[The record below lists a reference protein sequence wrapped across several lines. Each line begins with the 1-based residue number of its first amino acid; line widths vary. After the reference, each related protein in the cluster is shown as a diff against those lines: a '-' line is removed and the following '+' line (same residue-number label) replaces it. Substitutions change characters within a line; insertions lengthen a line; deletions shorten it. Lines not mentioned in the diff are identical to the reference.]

1 MAAFAFPGVQADVVV
16 IAAGRNERRAGTQ
29 PLHQLKSQ
37 HAAIKS
43 QRAIEIGDLEMNM
56 ADASSCDDGR
66 WVFGHGLLLLHLS
79 LERQAVA
86 GAFADDAPDHRK
98 RLEWVLR
105 HLCAYLIR
113 REQPNSILLKHF
125 DRLRQVRVRIG
136 HDVGISRHLHP
147 LCRSIHFVD
156 RVKEAARGDN
166 GNQVDLIGGNEPRV
180 GFPAGKKHAFSGCPL
195 EDFTVGIHLHLTR
208 KNVKKLVF
216 SRVDMGRWF
225 GALSHLTD
233 NEVKRSAIIRG
244 PRHLASENTF
254 VPGRIAYSIAMVFHR
269 P

>member
-1 MAAFAFPGVQADVVV
+1 MP
-16 IAAGRNERRAGTQ
+16 
-29 PLHQLKSQ
+29 
-37 HAAIKS
+37 
-43 QRAIEIGDLEMNM
+43 
-56 ADASSCDDGR
+56 ADA
-66 WVFGHGLLLLHLS
+66 

-105 HLCAYLIR
+105 HLCAYLIW

-125 DRLRQVRVRIG
+125 DRLREVRVRIG
-136 HDVGISRHLHP
+136 YDVGISRHLHP

-180 GFPAGKKHAFSGCPL
+180 GFPAGKKHAFSGCHL

-208 KNVKKLVF
+208 KNVKQLVF

-225 GALSHLTD
+225 GAPSHLGD

-244 PRHLASENTF
+244 PRHLASKNTL
-254 VPGRIAYSIAMVFHR
+254 VPGRIA
-269 P
+269 